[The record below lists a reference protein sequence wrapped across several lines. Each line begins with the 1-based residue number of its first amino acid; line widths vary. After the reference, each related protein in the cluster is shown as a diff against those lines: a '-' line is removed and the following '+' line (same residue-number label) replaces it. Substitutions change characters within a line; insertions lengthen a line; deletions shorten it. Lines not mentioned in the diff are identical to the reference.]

1 MRVDEAYKACEKIT
15 ASQAKNFYY
24 GIKLLP
30 PPKRQAMSAL
40 YALAR
45 RIDDVGDGPLPRAA
59 KFEALDTVR
68 GEVTALRADPSSA
81 LASQDPVLV
90 AIADASR
97 RWGIP
102 LDAIEDLVDGCKMD
116 VAGTTYDNIDELVVY
131 CRKVAGTV
139 GRCSLAIYG
148 NHQPGRAEILADDLG
163 VALQLTNILRDIV
176 EDYRDMGRVY
186 LPRED
191 LARFGVGE
199 DLQGQQDDLAA
210 LISFEAG
217 RACEWYDRGLPLLEL
232 LDRRSRACTAAMA
245 GIYRKLL
252 ERILRDPTLVLRT
265 RVSLGTADKSIV
277 AARAVLTGSV

>member
-1 MRVDEAYKACEKIT
+1 VRIEEAYKACGEIT

-45 RIDDVGDGPLPRAA
+45 RIDDVGDGPLPTVD
-59 KFEALDTVR
+59 KLEALSAVR
-68 GEVTALRADPSSA
+68 REVAALRDDPSSA

-90 AIADASR
+90 AMADASR
-97 RWGIP
+97 RWSIP
-102 LDAIEDLVDGCKMD
+102 VEAIEDLVDGCRMD
-116 VAGTTYDNIDELVVY
+116 VVGTTYDNIDDLVGY

-148 NHQPGRAEILADDLG
+148 SHGPGRSEALADDLG

-186 LPRED
+186 LPRDD
-191 LARFGVGE
+191 LARFNIGE
-199 DLQGQQDDLAA
+199 DLRGQQDDLVA

-217 RACEWYDRGLPLLEL
+217 RACDWYDRGLPLLEL

-252 ERILRDPTLVLRT
+252 DRIRRDPASVLRS
-265 RVSLGTADKSIV
+265 RVSLSAADKSIV
-277 AARAVLTGSV
+277 AARAVLTGNI

>member
-1 MRVDEAYKACEKIT
+1 MRVDEAYKACGEIT

-45 RIDDVGDGPLPRAA
+45 RIDDVGDGPLLQAD
-59 KFEALDTVR
+59 KLEALDAIRRDVA
-68 GEVTALRADPSSA
+68 ALRDDPSSG
-81 LASQDPVLV
+81 LTSQDPVLV
-90 AIADASR
+90 AMADASR
-97 RWGIP
+97 RWSIP
-102 LDAIEDLVDGCKMD
+102 LDAIQDLVDGCKMD
-116 VAGTTYDNIDELVVY
+116 VVGTAYENIDDLVGY

-148 NHQPGRAEILADDLG
+148 NHQPGRAEMLADDLG
-163 VALQLTNILRDIV
+163 VALQLTNILRDVV
-176 EDYRDMGRVY
+176 EDYRDMGRIY
-186 LPRED
+186 LPRDD
-191 LARFGVGE
+191 LARFSVGE
-199 DLQGQQDDLAA
+199 DLQGQEDDLAA

-217 RACEWYDRGLPLLEL
+217 RACEWYDRALPLLEL

-252 ERILRDPTLVLRT
+252 ERILRDPVSVLRT
-265 RVSLGTADKSIV
+265 RVSLTAADKSIV
-277 AARAVLTGSV
+277 AARAVLTGGI

>member
-1 MRVDEAYKACEKIT
+1 VRIEEAYKACGEIT

-45 RIDDVGDGPLPRAA
+45 RIDDVGDGPLPTVD
-59 KFEALDTVR
+59 KLEALSAVR
-68 GEVTALRADPSSA
+68 REVAAFRDDPSSA

-90 AIADASR
+90 AMADASR
-97 RWGIP
+97 RWSIP
-102 LDAIEDLVDGCKMD
+102 VEAIEDLVDGCRMD
-116 VAGTTYDNIDELVVY
+116 VVGTTYDNIDDLVGY

-148 NHQPGRAEILADDLG
+148 SHGPDRSEDLADDLG

-186 LPRED
+186 LPRDD
-191 LARFGVGE
+191 LARFNVGE
-199 DLQGQQDDLAA
+199 DLRGQQDDLVA

-217 RACEWYDRGLPLLEL
+217 RACDWYDRGLPLLEL

-252 ERILRDPTLVLRT
+252 DRIRRDPASVLRS
-265 RVSLGTADKSIV
+265 RVSLSAADKSIV
-277 AARAVLTGSV
+277 AARAVLTGNI

>member
-1 MRVDEAYKACEKIT
+1 MRIEEAYKACGEIT

-45 RIDDVGDGPLPRAA
+45 RIDDVGDGPLPTVD
-59 KFEALDTVR
+59 KLEALSAVR
-68 GEVTALRADPSSA
+68 REVAALRDDPSSA

-90 AIADASR
+90 AMADASR
-97 RWGIP
+97 RWSIP
-102 LDAIEDLVDGCKMD
+102 VEAIEDLVDGCRMD
-116 VAGTTYDNIDELVVY
+116 VVGTTYDNIDDLVGY

-148 NHQPGRAEILADDLG
+148 SHGPGRSEALADDLG

-186 LPRED
+186 LPRDD
-191 LARFGVGE
+191 LARFNIGE
-199 DLQGQQDDLAA
+199 DLRGQQDDLVA

-217 RACEWYDRGLPLLEL
+217 RACDWYDRGLPLLEL

-252 ERILRDPTLVLRT
+252 DRIRRDPASVLRS
-265 RVSLGTADKSIV
+265 RVSLSAADKSIV
-277 AARAVLTGSV
+277 AARAVLTGNI

>member
-1 MRVDEAYKACEKIT
+1 MRPDEAYKACEAIT

-45 RIDDVGDGPLPRAA
+45 RIDDIGDGPLPGPEKLAA
-59 KFEALDTVR
+59 LHAVR
-68 GEVTALRADPSSA
+68 LQVAALRDDPSGA

-90 AIADASR
+90 AMADASR
-97 RWGIP
+97 RWAIP
-102 LDAIEDLVDGCKMD
+102 LDAIEDLVHGCEMD
-116 VAGTTYDNIDELVVY
+116 VAGTAYESIDELVGY

-148 NHQPGRAEILADDLG
+148 NHHPGRAEVLADDLG
-163 VALQLTNILRDIV
+163 VALQLTNIIRDVV
-176 EDYRDMGRVY
+176 EDHREMGRVY
-186 LPRED
+186 LPRAD
-191 LARFGVGE
+191 LARFNVDE
-199 DLQGQQDDLAA
+199 DLQGRPDDVAA

-217 RACEWYDRGLPLLEL
+217 RACEWYDRGLPLLGL

-252 ERILRDPTLVLRT
+252 DRIQRDPASVLRS
-265 RVSLGTADKSIV
+265 RVSLSTAEKSAV
-277 AARAVLTGSV
+277 AARAVLTGNI

>member
-1 MRVDEAYKACEKIT
+1 MRIEEAYKACGDIT

-30 PPKRQAMSAL
+30 PPKRHAMSAL

-45 RIDDVGDGPLPRAA
+45 RIDDVGDGALPRAD
-59 KFEALDTVR
+59 KLEALS
-68 GEVTALRADPSSA
+68 ALRREVAALRDDPSSA
-81 LASQDPVLV
+81 LASRDPVLV
-90 AIADASR
+90 AMADASR
-97 RWGIP
+97 RWSIP
-102 LDAIEDLVDGCKMD
+102 VDAIEDLVDGCRMD
-116 VAGTTYDNIDELVVY
+116 VVGTAYDNIDDLVGY

-148 NHQPGRAEILADDLG
+148 NQRPGHADVLADDLG
-163 VALQLTNILRDIV
+163 VALQLTNIIRDIV

-186 LPRED
+186 LPRDD
-191 LARFGVGE
+191 LARFNVGD
-199 DLQGQQDDLAA
+199 DLHGHQDDLVA

-252 ERILRDPTLVLRT
+252 DRIRRDPASVLRT
-265 RVSLGTADKSIV
+265 RVSLSAADKSLV
-277 AARAVLTGSV
+277 AARAVLTGNI

>member
-1 MRVDEAYKACEKIT
+1 VRIEEAYKACGEIT

-45 RIDDVGDGPLPRAA
+45 RIDDVGDGPLPTVD
-59 KFEALDTVR
+59 KLEALSAVR
-68 GEVTALRADPSSA
+68 RDVAALRDDPPSA

-90 AIADASR
+90 AMADASR
-97 RWGIP
+97 RWSIP
-102 LDAIEDLVDGCKMD
+102 VEAIEDLVDGCRMD
-116 VAGTTYDNIDELVVY
+116 VVGTTYDNIDDLVGY

-148 NHQPGRAEILADDLG
+148 SHGPGRSEALADDLG

-186 LPRED
+186 LPRDD
-191 LARFGVGE
+191 LARFNIGE
-199 DLQGQQDDLAA
+199 DLRGQQDDLVA

-217 RACEWYDRGLPLLEL
+217 RACDWYDRGLPLLEL

-252 ERILRDPTLVLRT
+252 DRIRRDPASVLRS
-265 RVSLGTADKSIV
+265 RVSLSAADKSIV
-277 AARAVLTGSV
+277 AARAVLTGNI